1 MMRDGTI
8 MFPNP
13 SNGGKPCNA
22 SKKDMGECS
31 RIPMQQRSVFAG
43 RGGSTRICF
52 SKSPEV
58 LSIDVSALVLVS
70 SQFPNLCVGVVDGKN
85 QMMVDPVS
93 EVLKVEGTE
102 DRFDQEMD
110 GSETS
115 EGETEMEDLL
125 TC

>member
-1 MMRDGTI
+1 MRGEESTEEGGGSHGLILTISMPDVIIELSQKKNDFEGTDMMRDGTI

-22 SKKDMGECS
+22 SKKDMGQCS

-52 SKSPEV
+52 SKSPEA

-70 SQFPNLCVGVVDGKN
+70 Y
-85 QMMVDPVS
+85 
-93 EVLKVEGTE
+93 
-102 DRFDQEMD
+102 
-110 GSETS
+110 
-115 EGETEMEDLL
+115 
-125 TC
+125 